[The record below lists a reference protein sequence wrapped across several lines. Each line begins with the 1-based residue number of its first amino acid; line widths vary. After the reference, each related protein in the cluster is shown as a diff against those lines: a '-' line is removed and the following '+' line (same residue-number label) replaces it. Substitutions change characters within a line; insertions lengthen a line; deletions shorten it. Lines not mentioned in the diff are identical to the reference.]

1 MEPIEVEGKTIDEAV
16 ENAVTLLKTPKE
28 RLLIETISN
37 GSQGFLG
44 VIGSKKARIRASILK
59 DPVEEKMEKAT
70 LHLERLLSLAN
81 LSSSVTASFAENK
94 IFLTIRGDGTGL
106 LIGKRGQTLDALQYL
121 VNKIVNRDP
130 EGRIPIIVDT
140 ENYRNRR
147 EEKLVSIAHRLGERA
162 KRQRM
167 PVTTGPLSSQER
179 RVIYVALQDNPDLT
193 AKSEGDGEL
202 KRVIIAPRKRS

>member
-1 MEPIEVEGKTIDEAV
+1 MEPIEVEGKTIDEAID
-16 ENAVTLLKTPKE
+16 NAVALLKTPKE

-44 VIGSKKARIRASILK
+44 VIGSKKARIRASVLINAAEDK
-59 DPVEEKMEKAT
+59 KEKAT
-70 LHLERLLSLAN
+70 LHLEKILSLAH
-81 LSSSVTASFAENK
+81 LTSPVTATITDNK
-94 IFLTIRGDGTGL
+94 IFLTIHGDGTGL

-121 VNKIVNRDP
+121 VNKAVNRNP
-130 EGRIPIIVDT
+130 ENRIPVIVDT

-147 EEKLVSIAHRLGERA
+147 EEKLVSIAQRLGDRA
-162 KRQRM
+162 KRQRTA
-167 PVTTGPLSSQER
+167 VTTGPLSSQER

-193 AKSEGDGEL
+193 AKSEGEGEL